1 MTRKIIQVP
10 VDEILLKKLDDL
22 SHKQKEAR
30 AEVIRE
36 ACQSY
41 LAAVETEDLEKQYK
55 AGYKRIPESPDA
67 GEAQEA
73 ILGET
78 LSEESW

>member
-1 MTRKIIQVP
+1 MTKKIIQVP
-10 VDEILLKKLDDL
+10 VDEKLLKKLDDL
-22 SHKQKEAR
+22 SDKQKKAR

-36 ACQSY
+36 ACQRY
-41 LAAVETEDLEKQYK
+41 LAAVETDDLEKQYQ

-67 GEAQEA
+67 GKAQEA
-73 ILGET
+73 MLGEI